1 MFIFLIKKKTKKTLG
16 PRMPSLLL
24 VGQTLVLTL
33 LCLSLSSLEITCSIV
48 ENDYCFE
55 GTRKH
60 FLF

>member
-1 MFIFLIKKKTKKTLG
+1 
-16 PRMPSLLL
+16 MPSLLL

-60 FLF
+60 FLFKKRWNTCSFF